1 MLKYLDEVSPHQIL
15 WLFKLIPLFERS
27 LFYPEHT
34 LQLLIEDIERMAW
47 HKGHLDICIL
57 FNDLDLTKDNL
68 HFFIHDLTFLYHLI
82 TPVNSVSQMQVKR
95 CSSFAHFCFL

>member
-1 MLKYLDEVSPHQIL
+1 MLKYLDEVSPHQIS

-34 LQLLIEDIERMAW
+34 LQLLIEDIEKMAW

-57 FNDLDLTKDNL
+57 FNDLDLTKDNIHCLMWGDVLCSGPDCHNQL
-68 HFFIHDLTFLYHLI
+68 HL
-82 TPVNSVSQMQVKR
+82 VMQIGGPRRVR
-95 CSSFAHFCFL
+95 HVVT